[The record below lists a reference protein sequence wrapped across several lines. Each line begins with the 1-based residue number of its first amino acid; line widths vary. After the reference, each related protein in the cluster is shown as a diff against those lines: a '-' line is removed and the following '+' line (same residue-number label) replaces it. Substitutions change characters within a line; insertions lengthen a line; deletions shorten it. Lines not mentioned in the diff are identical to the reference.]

1 VQNSTLFVSFYLSL
15 NSEILHYSATNKK
28 KRREYNCSGPADLP
42 CILGPRIV
50 VDVPLRS
57 RGRGVKGQGDGR
69 DAAGRSA
76 GVCARKPRL
85 SNGRWP
91 NGYARIPDPSL
102 FFWLVVGP
110 LRTLT
115 PHDEYTTHVNGLDVP
130 LEPWSGPFHPSIPG
144 PSRVGPPRRPRLAFF
159 FCCGELTFSTRTGG
173 GGGGEPG
180 PPTRRRH
187 VIDGRYHA
195 RSTD

>member
-1 VQNSTLFVSFYLSL
+1 MYPRTAHRGGDPT
-15 NSEILHYSATNKK
+15 E
-28 KRREYNCSGPADLP
+28 RPCRCGPV
-42 CILGPRIV
+42 G
-50 VDVPLRS
+50 

-130 LEPWSGPFHPSIPG
+130 LQPRSGPFHPSIPG
-144 PSRVGPPRRPRLAFF
+144 PSRVGPPRRPRLALLLFF
-159 FCCGELTFSTRTGG
+159 YCGELTFSTRTGG
-173 GGGGEPG
+173 GGRGGA
-180 PPTRRRH
+180 PTRRRH
-187 VIDGRYHA
+187 VIDGRYGTT
-195 RSTD
+195 RDRLTDYVCFVDPRYSTTRDGTLC